1 MKRIVIGLATLA
13 VLAVPMLSCAQDSS
27 DVDYQN
33 TGDVEYYDQGP
44 PPYNDVEDGQ
54 LLKLASYILMPV
66 GWALEHGLTRPLHTL
81 ATDSP
86 AAPILG
92 GDTQIRYFGESSNAN
107 LLPPDTF
114 RPFLMS
120 ANPTQMDTGT
130 GPLVTTTMTTDRTIL
145 PQVTGVQTTTTRT
158 ITTTTPNSYPNSA
171 GQSVIH

>member
-13 VLAVPMLSCAQDSS
+13 VLAVPMLSRAQDLT
-27 DVDYQN
+27 DIDYQD
-33 TGDVEYYDQGP
+33 TGEVEYFDEGP

-54 LLKLASYILMPV
+54 LLKIASYILMPV

-114 RPFLMS
+114 RPFLMP
-120 ANPTQMDTGT
+120 ANPTQMDTSG
-130 GPLVTTTMTTDRTIL
+130 GPLVTTRVSVSSSAL
-145 PQVTGVQTTTTRT
+145 PPVAGVQTTTTRT
-158 ITTTTPNSYPNSA
+158 VITTTPNSYSNSA